1 MIIAYPLGSNFTNIN
16 PFILYYEF
24 SLCCEKVSD
33 NKEFSCGNSKLCC
46 KSQITTYRSNP
57 EDKHKQTQKKQAN
70 KQKNRPFY
78 LKTKTKNSKIEII
91 VNGSVIKQVKKKK
104 ILGIIVHEKFTFK
117 SHIKYICTK
126 ARKSYGCFTMI
137 TMLSPAKYVSIYKS
151 FIRSHLEH
159 CCAAWSPRIYQNTNL
174 KLLESSQRVVLS
186 LILRSFKQ

>member
-1 MIIAYPLGSNFTNIN
+1 MMIAYPLGSNFTNIN

-57 EDKHKQTQKKQAN
+57 EDKHKQTKKN
-70 KQKNRPFY
+70 KQTNK
-78 LKTKTKNSKIEII
+78 KTGHSIWKQKQKNSKIEII
-91 VNGSVIKQVKKKK
+91 VNDPVIKQVKKKK
-104 ILGIIVHEKFTFK
+104 ILGIIVDEKFTFK

-126 ARKSYGCFTMI
+126 ARKSYGCFTTI

>member
-24 SLCCEKVSD
+24 SLCCEKVND

-46 KSQITTYRSNP
+46 KSQIMTYKWNL
-57 EDKHKQTQKKQAN
+57 EDKHKQTKKN
-70 KQKNRPFY
+70 KQTNK
-78 LKTKTKNSKIEII
+78 KTGHSIWKQKQKNSKIEII
-91 VNGSVIKQVKKKK
+91 VNDPVIKQVKKKK
-104 ILGIIVHEKFTFK
+104 ILGIIVDEKFTFK

-126 ARKSYGCFTMI
+126 ARKSYGCFTTI

>member
-24 SLCCEKVSD
+24 SLCCEKVND

-46 KSQITTYRSNP
+46 KSQIMTYKWNP
-57 EDKHKQTQKKQAN
+57 EDKHKQTKKN
-70 KQKNRPFY
+70 KQTNK
-78 LKTKTKNSKIEII
+78 KTGHSIWKQKQKNSKIEII

-137 TMLSPAKYVSIYKS
+137 TMLCPAKYVSIYKS

-159 CCAAWSPRIYQNTNL
+159 CCAAWSPRIYQNSNL
-174 KLLESSQRVVLS
+174 KLLESSQRVVLA
-186 LILRSFKQ
+186 LI

>member
-24 SLCCEKVSD
+24 SLCCEKVND
-33 NKEFSCGNSKLCC
+33 NKEFSRGNSKLVVNH
-46 KSQITTYRSNP
+46 KSWPISGTLKININRQKKN
-57 EDKHKQTQKKQAN
+57 KQTNKKTGHSIW
-70 KQKNRPFY
+70 KQKQ
-78 LKTKTKNSKIEII
+78 KNSKIEII

-126 ARKSYGCFTMI
+126 ARKSYGCFTTI

-159 CCAAWSPRIYQNTNL
+159 CCAAWSPRIYQNSNL

-186 LILRSFKQ
+186 LI